1 MAYKKSINHL
11 TISKLKSKD
20 LLEWFIGVATW
31 RDISKALD
39 IGHSKVFKFKRI
51 LRGRVEQIPPFDA
64 LAETFTVK
72 ELNDVITMYNDY
84 LENPDNYKQTKKRSE
99 IDLEAQTNTVNKHL
113 AEMGDM
119 KLETP
124 KQKKYEEKAKQ
135 EDVQESEEVTEQEGV
150 QESKEVAEQ
159 EGVQE
164 SEEVAE
170 QEDVQESKEV
180 AEQEDVQESKE
191 VAEQEDV
198 QESKEVAEQEGV
210 QETEEAQE
218 HIDKTKNNAEGKK
231 REINFN
237 SQKPLKI
244 FEAWKNKNNK

>member
-51 LRGRVEQIPPFDA
+51 LRERVEQIPPFDA

-135 EDVQESEEVTEQEGV
+135 EDVQESEEVAEQENV
-150 QESKEVAEQ
+150 QESEEVAKQ

-164 SEEVAE
+164 SEEVAK
-170 QEDVQESKEV
+170 QEGVQESEEV
-180 AEQEDVQESKE
+180 D
-191 VAEQEDV
+191 
-198 QESKEVAEQEGV
+198 EQEGV
-210 QETEEAQE
+210 QESEEIAKQEGVQESEEAQE

>member
-51 LRGRVEQIPPFDA
+51 LRERVEQIPPFDA

-124 KQKKYEEKAKQ
+124 KQKKYEEKVKQEDVQESEEVAEQEDVQESEEVAKQ

-150 QESKEVAEQ
+150 QES
-159 EGVQE
+159 
-164 SEEVAE
+164 
-170 QEDVQESKEV
+170 
-180 AEQEDVQESKE
+180 
-191 VAEQEDV
+191 
-198 QESKEVAEQEGV
+198 
-210 QETEEAQE
+210 EEAQE